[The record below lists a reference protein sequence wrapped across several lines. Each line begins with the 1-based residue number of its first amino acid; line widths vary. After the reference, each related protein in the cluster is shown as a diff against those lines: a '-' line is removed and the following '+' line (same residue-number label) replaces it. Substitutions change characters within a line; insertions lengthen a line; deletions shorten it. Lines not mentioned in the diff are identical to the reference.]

1 MAFQGTRINPQ
12 RFDKSQL
19 KFYAFLLP
27 LALFM
32 ILPVVFIINQAFKPL
47 EELYLFPPRFFVA
60 NPTLNNFFELFRTAT
75 TTGVP
80 LSRYFFNTLLITILT
95 MVFTIWISVSAGF
108 ALSKKKFKGK
118 DTVLNINQIALMFVR
133 TAVVIPSYFVVINL
147 GLNNNFL
154 VHIIPYIVMP
164 VGVFLVKQFIDQ
176 IPDAIIEAARIDGAS
191 DFQIVLR
198 MIIPLTQ
205 NALATVGILTF
216 QATWGAME
224 ASNLYIQ
231 DETLRSFA
239 FYLNTLTSS
248 SGNTIAGAG
257 IAAAAGLIMFLP
269 NLLIF
274 IVMQSRVMNTLVHS
288 GIK

>member
-32 ILPVVFIINQAFKPL
+32 ILPVIFIINQAFKPL
-47 EELYLFPPRFFVA
+47 EELYLFPPRFFVT

-108 ALSKKKFKGK
+108 ALSKKHFKGK
-118 DTVLNINQIALMFVR
+118 ATILNINQIALMFVR
-133 TAVVIPSYFVVINL
+133 TAVIIPSYFVVINL

-191 DFQIVLR
+191 DFQIVYR
-198 MIIPLTQ
+198 IIIPLTQ

-239 FYLNTLTSS
+239 FYLNTLTSA

>member
-19 KFYAFLLP
+19 KFYAFLIP

-32 ILPVVFIINQAFKPL
+32 ILPVIFIINQAFKPL
-47 EELYLFPPRFFVA
+47 EELYLFPPRFFVS

-75 TTGVP
+75 STGVP
-80 LSRYFFNTLLITILT
+80 LSRYFFNTLIITILT
-95 MVFTIWISVSAGF
+95 MVFTIWISVSTGF
-108 ALSKKKFKGK
+108 ALSKKQFKGK
-118 DTVLNINQIALMFVR
+118 ATILNVNQIALMFVR
-133 TAVVIPSYFVVINL
+133 TAVIIPSYFVVINL

-154 VHIIPYIVMP
+154 VHIIPYLVMP

-191 DFQIVLR
+191 DFQIVLK

-216 QATWGAME
+216 QMTWGAME

-239 FYLNTLTSS
+239 FYLNTLTSA